1 MALTIPKQQFTGT
14 LGSVSVSAPVAVPMQ
29 QVGGTLSIAA
39 VVADATVSAVINIPM
54 AQVQGAISSS
64 ALDASF
70 AVPMQAIYGIRPEL
84 SATVGIPMQQ
94 VQGAMFQPILAIPMQ
109 QVEGAMAVPLVL
121 QAAVAIPM
129 QKFQPY
135 KTADIVG
142 RLPGVASTFGFT
154 SAAVIAATMAQPR
167 SSITALVG
175 RAAVLSGT
183 TPGVTSSFTVDR
195 PAILAGK
202 LPGVRSAMSVTVG
215 AGATLHGALP
225 MATCAM
231 QGLAGAAGSIAA
243 TTPAV
248 CSTFAVD
255 VVGAARLAGGL
266 GRIRSAITATVGRV
280 ASIHGTLPM
289 IQAAGMRPWV
299 QPTIVMQ
306 GTMPAFTARLFSLA
320 VEQVV
325 RMVNFNIKLAAT
337 TDRESDTITHSV
349 AAVGGKVY
357 AAGPGGVYL
366 LAGDTDDGAAVAQ
379 RAVFANMDYG
389 TGRHK
394 FPESAILEAR
404 AAMPPDV
411 TVNIEG
417 AAYTYPSQ
425 GPKQETMYRAKL
437 GRGIRHK
444 RLQFEVSGT
453 GIKELASVEV
463 QMAQSARGF

>member
-14 LGSVSVSAPVAVPMQ
+14 LGSVAVSAPVAVPMQ
-29 QVGGTLSIAA
+29 QVVGAMS
-39 VVADATVSAVINIPM
+39 VVADASISAPIGIPM
-54 AQVQGAISSS
+54 MQVQGAISSS

-70 AVPMQAIYGIRPEL
+70 AVPMQAIYGIRPEM

-109 QVEGAMAVPLVL
+109 QMEGAMAVPLVL

-129 QKFQPY
+129 QVFQQY
-135 KTADIVG
+135 KTANIAG
-142 RLPGVASTFGFT
+142 QLPGVASAFDFT
-154 SAAVIAATMAQPR
+154 AAAVIAADLVPPR
-167 SSITALVG
+167 SSIAVLAG
-175 RAAVLSGT
+175 LAAVLSGAA
-183 TPGVTSSFTVDR
+183 PGITSSFTVDR
-195 PAILAGK
+195 PAVLAGK
-202 LPGVRSAMSVTVG
+202 LPGLRSAMSVTVG
-215 AGATLHGALP
+215 AGAALQGALP
-225 MATCAM
+225 
-231 QGLAGAAGSIAA
+231 LVAGAMHGLTGAAVAMAGSV
-243 TTPAV
+243 PAV
-248 CSTFAVD
+248 GSTFAVD
-255 VVGAARLAGGL
+255 VVGASRLQGGL
-266 GRIRSAITATVGRV
+266 PGIRSSITAMVGRV
-280 ASIHGTLPM
+280 ASINGVLPM

-306 GTMPAFTARLFSLA
+306 GTMPAFAARLFSMT
-320 VEQVV
+320 VERVV

-337 TDRESDTITHSV
+337 TDRESSIITQSV
-349 AAVGGKVY
+349 AALGEKVY

-404 AAMPPDV
+404 AARAPNV
-411 TVNIEG
+411 TVRVEG

-425 GPKQETMYRAKL
+425 GPKMETMYRAKL